1 MAYSMAVAV
10 AEMPG
15 KAHLNPLFI
24 YGKSGLGKTH
34 LMRAIQNYINETMPQ
49 LSTIYVDSAE
59 LLSDYMEAS
68 AAHDKQ
74 KSSYKNFKTRYEEA
88 DVLLIDDVST
98 CRARSRRSTSCS
110 RYSTS

>member
-24 YGKSGLGKTH
+24 YGKSGLGKTTPCAPSRTTSTDDAAAFHH
-34 LMRAIQNYINETMPQ
+34 LRGLGRAAERHGGQRGARQAEVQ
-49 LSTIYVDSAE
+49 LQELRRATRSRRCSSTTS
-59 LLSDYMEAS
+59 
-68 AAHDKQ
+68 
-74 KSSYKNFKTRYEEA
+74 
-88 DVLLIDDVST
+88 ST

>member
-1 MAYSMAVAV
+1 
-10 AEMPG
+10 
-15 KAHLNPLFI
+15 
-24 YGKSGLGKTH
+24 
-34 LMRAIQNYINETMPQ
+34 MRAIQNYINETMPQ